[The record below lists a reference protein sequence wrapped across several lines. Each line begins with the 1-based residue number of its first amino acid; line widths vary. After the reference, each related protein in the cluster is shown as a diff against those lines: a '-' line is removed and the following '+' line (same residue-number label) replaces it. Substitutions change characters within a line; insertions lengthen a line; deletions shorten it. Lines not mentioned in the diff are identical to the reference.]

1 MATQVAHESASNGS
15 LVLSN
20 VSLHIDSLVPR
31 SSLTSSED
39 LKATAAIATGT
50 DGCTDPSDMLMRHG
64 SQQRP
69 LLSAQDSWAQLQL
82 KDRMRWMETFKLN
95 KRGGLVFQDR
105 EALKKQQGVF
115 KEVMLQVG
123 SQLLSGKLGVR
134 ISLPIRIFEPR
145 TLLERVADGWSYAP
159 TLLKKAALSGADP
172 LGRLKLVMAFVAGGL
187 HFCVGQLKPFNPI
200 LGETYEATYPDGT
213 QIFME
218 HVGHH
223 PVKSAFS
230 VMGPKGLYQLS
241 GMFEFEAVTSRNSIV
256 NRQVGIVAITFQDG
270 AVVTYTMPEIKMNG
284 LLFGD
289 RVVEIVGSSRFEDAA
304 NHLVGELNFDANNGF
319 LKKSQGDDIRGHIY
333 PAKKSVK
340 HALSTINGSYWHVES
355 EPAFGHTPVANPLPS
370 DLRYREDVIALKVGD
385 IVLAS
390 ELLNV
395 MQVGQSY
402 IMD

>member
-1 MATQVAHESASNGS
+1 MATQVAHESSGNGS

-39 LKATAAIATGT
+39 LKVTAAIATGT
-50 DGCTDPSDMLMRHG
+50 DGCTNPSGTLMRQG

-82 KDRMRWMETFKLN
+82 KDRMQWMETFKPN

-105 EALKKQQGVF
+105 EVLKKQQGVF

-172 LGRLKLVMAFVAGGL
+172 LSRLKLVMAFVAGGL

-223 PVKSAFS
+223 PVTSAFS

-241 GMFEFEAVTSRNSIV
+241 GMLEFEAVTSRNSIV
-256 NRQVGIVAITFQDG
+256 NRQVGTVAITFQDG
-270 AVVTYTMPEIKMNG
+270 AVVTYTMPEIKMSG

-289 RVVEIVGSSRFEDAA
+289 RVVEIVGSSRFEDAT

-319 LKKSQGDDIRGHIY
+319 LKKSQGDDIKGHIY
-333 PAKKSVK
+333 PAK
-340 HALSTINGSYWHVES
+340 NGDS
-355 EPAFGHTPVANPLPS
+355 
-370 DLRYREDVIALKVGD
+370 
-385 IVLAS
+385 VLAQTEKLRLE
-390 ELLNV
+390 ELQRVDLKLREGASASHTNL
-395 MQVGQSY
+395 
-402 IMD
+402 